1 MVSNKH
7 LSILDSIWPSRY
19 TCTAQA
25 CLEILK
31 GQTVIIQRKENAK
44 SCYIMKLAT
53 FKTKRR
59 VFSSFWR
66 LVTAKQNLHHT
77 TPNGTKCWWE
87 LAKPPK
93 LTWRGSH
100 WQVRVTAGYLWGLL
114 HYWRKPWRS
123 PLFVGVLVF
132 VFVFVGILAKTKKK
146 STEKRATEQ
155 KYFAWVYLS
164 VCKHLSSW
172 ERKK

>member
-1 MVSNKH
+1 MVSNKP

-19 TCTAQA
+19 TCRGMPWDFERTN
-25 CLEILK
+25 CNHK
-31 GQTVIIQRKENAK
+31 NKKNPK

-93 LTWRGSH
+93 VTWRGSH
-100 WQVRVTAGYLWGLL
+100 WQVRVTAWYLWGLL

-155 KYFAWVYLS
+155 KYFAWVYLG